1 MSGDGV
7 DMRGSARSLALA
19 FAATVVLALPVA
31 AETDSAAV
39 EHAAVEQWRATD
51 RSMAELIEDGYE
63 LVSVVAAA
71 GQSQTY
77 FLRKPG
83 KLARCREQ
91 TTLDG
96 PLPSIPPLTLA
107 KGQKNIVRPPLE
119 LPKMRTDI
127 DCAELV
133 RPQQGLR

>member
-1 MSGDGV
+1 VSDGGI
-7 DMRGSARSLALA
+7 DIRAGALCLALA
-19 FAATVVLALPVA
+19 FAATAALALPAA
-31 AETDSAAV
+31 AETDSAT
-39 EHAAVEQWRATD
+39 VEQWRSTD
-51 RSMAELIEDGYE
+51 RSMAELVEDGYE

-71 GQSQTY
+71 GQSHAY

-96 PLPSIPPLTLA
+96 PLPPIPSVTLA
-107 KGQKNIVRPPLE
+107 KGQKSAVLPPQE
-119 LPKMRTDI
+119 LPKMRVDI
-127 DCAELV
+127 ECAELV

>member
-1 MSGDGV
+1 MSGDGL
-7 DMRGSARSLALA
+7 DMRGGARCLALA
-19 FAATVVLALPVA
+19 FGATVALALPVA

-51 RSMAELIEDGYE
+51 RSMAELVEDGYE
-63 LVSVVAAA
+63 LISVVAPA

-91 TTLDG
+91 ATLDG
-96 PLPSIPPLTLA
+96 PLPSIPPLTLT
-107 KGQKNIVRPPLE
+107 KGQKNVVGPPLD
-119 LPKMRTDI
+119 LPKIRVDI
-127 DCAELV
+127 ECAELV